1 MPPPQQ
7 LYGLLLASIGLL
19 LLFASQSLE
28 SSRAERTGGVAQSHE
43 PTYSREEEFS
53 HQLHENQVGADE
65 QHHTAA
71 LAAAQR
77 QGTAVRRLVL
87 HPGEVEKQERWC
99 RAVSSKGSE
108 VKDLKA
114 AYDQNVAAKAHS
126 THSATERLL
135 HHRHIPPALALSLA
149 CMYVADRLH
158 RSPAAILNQVHRR
171 WW

>member
-7 LYGLLLASIGLL
+7 LYGSLLASIGIL

-28 SSRAERTGGVAQSHE
+28 SSRAERTGGVAQSRE

-53 HQLHENQVGADE
+53 HQFIQLHENHVGADE

-71 LAAAQR
+71 LAAAQG

-87 HPGEVEKQERWC
+87 HPGEVEKQEHWC

-114 AYDQNVAAKAHS
+114 AYDQNVAA
-126 THSATERLL
+126 
-135 HHRHIPPALALSLA
+135 
-149 CMYVADRLH
+149 
-158 RSPAAILNQVHRR
+158 
-171 WW
+171 

>member
-7 LYGLLLASIGLL
+7 LYGFLLASIGLL

-28 SSRAERTGGVAQSHE
+28 SSRAERTGGVAQSRE
-43 PTYSREEEFS
+43 PTYSTEEEFS
-53 HQLHENQVGADE
+53 HQLHENHVGADE

-71 LAAAQR
+71 LVLAPAAAQE

-114 AYDQNVAAKAHS
+114 AYDQNVAA
-126 THSATERLL
+126 
-135 HHRHIPPALALSLA
+135 
-149 CMYVADRLH
+149 
-158 RSPAAILNQVHRR
+158 
-171 WW
+171 